1 MVYAGFPCFCF
12 LIFATYA
19 FEEQIKGEVAFLYT
33 FGKLDLFSVS

>member
-1 MVYAGFPCFCF
+1 MLVFLVFVF